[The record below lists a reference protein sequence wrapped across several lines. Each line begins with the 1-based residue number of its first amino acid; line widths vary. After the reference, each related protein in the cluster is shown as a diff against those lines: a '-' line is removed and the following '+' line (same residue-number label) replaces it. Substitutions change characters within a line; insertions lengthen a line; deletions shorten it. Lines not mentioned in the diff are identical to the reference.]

1 MGVLDEK
8 VSRRK
13 ALSTAG
19 KAAIG
24 LGAALAASSLASG
37 AAWAS
42 PGQGPA
48 SVSESSP
55 EGESNGVNVVL
66 VHGIWADGS
75 SYSRVIPLLL
85 REGYSVW
92 APQLPLTTHLADDV
106 NAALGVIQQ
115 LKGPTVLVGH
125 SYGGAVITN
134 AGAGLSNVV
143 GLVYCSAFA
152 PDLGEVLGQFP
163 PGPGLA
169 NLYPVPYPNSFGT
182 FAFINK
188 QKFRE
193 SFCADVDA
201 RQASIMA
208 TVQKPG
214 NLNLLGDPT
223 TAVAWKKVPSWYLI
237 SGADQMILPSLQQT
251 FASRMKATTIT
262 IKDSSHASI
271 VSHPDEVFELIQ
283 QAAGMK

>member
-8 VSRRK
+8 ISRRK
-13 ALSTAG
+13 ALGTAG

-24 LGAALAASSLASG
+24 LGAVLAASNLAPG

-42 PGQGPA
+42 AQQGPA
-48 SVSESSP
+48 NVAASGP
-55 EGESNGVNVVL
+55 EKESNGVNVVL

-75 SYSRVIPLLL
+75 SYNRVIPLLL
-85 REGYSVW
+85 HEGYTVW

-106 NAALGVIQQ
+106 TVALGVIQQ

-125 SYGGAVITN
+125 SYGGAVITH
-134 AGAGLSNVV
+134 AGAGLSDVV

-169 NLYPVPYPNSFGT
+169 NLYPVVYPNNFGT
-182 FAFINK
+182 FVFFNQ

-193 SFCADVDA
+193 SFCADLDP
-201 RQASIMA
+201 RQAGIMA
-208 TVQKPG
+208 SVQKPG
-214 NLNLLGDPT
+214 NVNLLTDPT
-223 TAVAWKKVPSWYLI
+223 TAVAWKKIPSWYLI
-237 SGADQMILPSLQQT
+237 SGADQLILPSLQRT
-251 FASRMKATTIT
+251 FATRMKATTIT
-262 IKDSSHASI
+262 VESSSHASI
-271 VSHPDEVFELIQ
+271 VSHPDKVFELIQ
-283 QAAGMK
+283 QAAGMD